1 MERKI
6 IEAKRNK
13 TIKRKRKTGA
23 EGKGRNLEED
33 EVIRRYKRMH
43 ARVQKGGGRGGE
55 VVSCGMANRKN
66 VSFQKFSSHENY
78 FLVEKQ

>member
-1 MERKI
+1 MERKV

-13 TIKRKRKTGA
+13 TIKRKKKTGA

-43 ARVQKGGGRGGE
+43 EFKREEGGGE